1 MTALRVREGQRDQ
14 LGERLRV
21 CLVANSRFPIA
32 EPFTGGL
39 ESMTWHLARELTR
52 RGHEVA
58 VFAAPGSDPDLGVIE
73 LDVASL
79 PEHPGRHDVGAP
91 PYVEV
96 AEHHAYLALM
106 LELAGAAG
114 ASFDVV
120 HNNSLHYLPV
130 AMARTLPAPVLT
142 TLHTPPLWWLESAV
156 RLDRGTSS
164 FAAVSRHTA
173 DAWASIT
180 PSTCVLN
187 GIDVDRW
194 PAGPGGTNAVWSGR
208 LVAEKAPHHALLA
221 ARRAGIPIVLA
232 GPLLDEDY
240 FRSRVQPLLGRDAT
254 YAGHLAQAE
263 LAELVGGSAVAVV
276 TPAWDEPY
284 GLVAA
289 EALACGTPVAAY
301 ARGGLP
307 ELLPPD
313 TGRLAVAGDVDMLA
327 LAMRDALTLDRARC
341 RAHAVAELSLDR
353 MVDRYEDQY
362 VRLLGRRLAA

>member
-1 MTALRVREGQRDQ
+1 MTAGPTRDPLRI
-14 LGERLRV
+14 
-21 CLVANSRFPIA
+21 CLVANSRFPIV

-58 VFAAPGSDPDLGVIE
+58 VFAAPGSDPALGVVE
-73 LDVASL
+73 LAVDSL

-91 PYVEV
+91 PHVEL
-96 AEHHAYLALM
+96 AEHHAYLSLM
-106 LELAGAAG
+106 LELSGRAGRR
-114 ASFDVV
+114 FDVL

-130 AMARTLPAPVLT
+130 AMARSLPMPVLT

-156 RLDRGTSS
+156 RLDRGSSS
-164 FAAVSRHTA
+164 FAAVSQHTA
-173 DAWASIT
+173 AAWAPIT
-180 PSTCVLN
+180 DSVCVLN

-194 PAGPGGTNAVWSGR
+194 PAGPGGTAAVWSGR
-208 LVAEKAPHHALLA
+208 LVAEKAPHHAVLA

-232 GPLLDEDY
+232 GPVLDAAY
-240 FRSRVQPLLGRDAT
+240 FREEVEPLLGAGAT
-254 YAGHLAQAE
+254 YAGHLDQSG
-263 LAELVGGSAVAVV
+263 LAALVGSSAVAVV

-289 EALACGTPVAAY
+289 EALSCGTPVAAY

-307 ELLPPD
+307 EVLSAD
-313 TGRLAVAGDVDMLA
+313 TGRLAPAGDLDA
-327 LAMRDALTLDRARC
+327 LARAIGEAAALDRARC
-341 RAHAVAELSLDR
+341 RAHAVAALSLQR
-353 MVDRYEDQY
+353 MVDDYEDEY

>member
-1 MTALRVREGQRDQ
+1 MTTGPAGEQ
-14 LGERLRV
+14 LSI
-21 CLVANSRFPIA
+21 CLVANCRFPIG

-39 ESMTWHLARELTR
+39 ESMTWHLARELIR

-58 VFAAPGSDPDLGVIE
+58 VFAAPGSDPALGVVE
-73 LDVASL
+73 MPVEAL
-79 PEHPGRHDVGAP
+79 PDHDGRHDVAAP
-91 PYVEV
+91 PHVEV

-106 LELAGAAG
+106 LELSGPAGRR
-114 ASFDVV
+114 FDVL

-130 AMARTLPAPVLT
+130 AMARSLPMPMLT

-156 RLDRGTSS
+156 RLDRGASS

-173 DAWASIT
+173 ASWAEIT

-187 GIDVDRW
+187 GIDVAGW
-194 PAGPGGTNAVWSGR
+194 PVGPGGGTAVWSGR
-208 LVAEKAPHHALLA
+208 LVAEKAPHHAVLA

-232 GPLLDEDY
+232 GPILDLDY
-240 FRSRVQPLLGRDAT
+240 FREHVEPLLGPDAT

-263 LAELVGGSAVAVV
+263 LAALVGGSAVAVV

-289 EALACGTPVAAY
+289 EALSCGTPVAAY

-307 ELLPPD
+307 EVLTAD
-313 TGRLAVAGDVDMLA
+313 TGRLAAPGDIDMLGRA
-327 LAMRDALTLDRARC
+327 ITAALTLDRGRC
-341 RAHAVAELSLDR
+341 REHAVADLSLER
-353 MVDRYEDQY
+353 MVDRYEDLY
-362 VRLLGRRLAA
+362 RELLHGRVAA